1 MPNWCD
7 TTWKVTG
14 KDTGT
19 LMRFYMDMLRATG
32 ELGGM
37 AESERKYVDEDGEG
51 KEAQY
56 GWLGTI
62 YLSAGYGMEELLE
75 RKFMM
80 RGFDAQVSMSERKS
94 GDGCDVVEIWLQTA
108 WEPYIEDFRKMMSEK
123 YPGLRAE
130 CLAEEPGCGIY
141 VNTDASGDLFNV
153 RWKVSYN
160 TGGGSDDSEGEEY
173 FSGDQE
179 REFCDRV
186 EEIAD
191 CHRYSTAKD
200 IMDNAARIEKRFD
213 EEDRSTLPYGGD
225 AYLSIIEYADE

>member
-14 KDTGT
+14 KDAGT

-37 AESERKYVDEDGEG
+37 TESERKYLDEDGEER
-51 KEAQY
+51 EAQE

-75 RKFMM
+75 RNFMT
-80 RGFDAQVSMSERKS
+80 RGFDAQVSMSGRKS
-94 GDGCDVVEIWLQTA
+94 GDGCDVVEIQLQTA
-108 WEPYIEDFRKMMSEK
+108 WEPCIDDFRTMISEK

-141 VNTDASGDLFNV
+141 VNTDSRGDLFDV

-160 TGGGSDDSEGEEY
+160 TGGDSHDSDGEVY
-173 FSGDQE
+173 FSASQE
-179 REFCDRV
+179 REFCDKV
-186 EEIAD
+186 EEVAD

-200 IMDNAARIEKRFD
+200 IMENAAKIEKRFNK
-213 EEDRSTLPYGGD
+213 EDRSMLPYGDD
-225 AYLSIIEYADE
+225 AYLSIIEFAEE